1 MAITARRI
9 KASFPSMSCA
19 PSSHTVS
26 HSKHTSSSER
36 IQKCVNP
43 LKAACA
49 AQAPQSPQRTEN
61 HRAARLWARLTGGSW
76 TTRHTSHEKN
86 SLLAPRDAQKSTRG
100 ALPLFSPLCPTYSPV
115 DSAFRGGEGASVRD
129 ATKFPPTE
137 HEFPAPSREAAGQS
151 QGRDSLLTEDH
162 SGQRH
167 L

>member
-1 MAITARRI
+1 MG
-9 KASFPSMSCA
+9 KLL
-19 PSSHTVS
+19 V
-26 HSKHTSSSER
+26 HS
-36 IQKCVNP
+36 
-43 LKAACA
+43 
-49 AQAPQSPQRTEN
+49 
-61 HRAARLWARLTGGSW
+61 
-76 TTRHTSHEKN
+76 
-86 SLLAPRDAQKSTRG
+86 RG
-100 ALPLFSPLCPTYSPV
+100 ACVFFALASPSLNLETKDFSPLCPTYSPV